1 MSVAI
6 VLRPLTPAQAREVV
20 CWRYDP
26 PYDIYNIA
34 PNVQDEAAIAREV
47 AVLLDPATH
56 AHALLDPAGNL
67 LGLATFGSDGQV
79 PGGDY
84 PAGALDMG
92 ISLRPDLTGRQ
103 LGRHFLQAMIDFAGA
118 HFPAPALRVTVA
130 EFNRRA
136 QRLVYSAGF
145 QPVATFT
152 GSQPPHRRYVILLRP
167 DPTQQPESLPK
178 GVPHGN

>member
-1 MSVAI
+1 MSLAI
-6 VLRPLTPAQAREVV
+6 TLRPLTPAQAREVV

-26 PYDIYNIA
+26 PYDIYNIV
-34 PNVQDEAAIAREV
+34 PNGLDEADIAREV
-47 AVLLDPATH
+47 ALLLDPATR
-56 AHALLDPAGNL
+56 AHALLDPAGRL

-103 LGRHFLQAMIDFAGA
+103 LGRHFLQAMVDFASA
-118 HFPAPALRVTVA
+118 HCPAPALRVTIA

-136 QRLVYSAGF
+136 LRLVQSAGF

-152 GSQPPHRRYVILLRP
+152 GRQPPHRRYVILLRP
-167 DPTQQPESLPK
+167 DPTRQPESLAQ